1 MQLGALEYLISVN
14 NKGLIS
20 GINDSEKRITK
31 SADNV
36 GKKMQDIGNRLTSW
50 TVAKGQMLAKFAE
63 SALSFVG
70 NTAKSIM
77 SDVVRSYA
85 DYEQLV
91 GGVETLFKN
100 SSAKVMKYA
109 EEAYLTAGLSA
120 NEYMETVT
128 SFSASLLQSLG
139 GDTEK
144 AADVADMALRDMS
157 DNANKMGTSMESI
170 QNAYQGFAKQNYT
183 MLDNLKLGY
192 GGTKSEMQRLLKDA
206 EKITGVKYD
215 INNLNDVYQAIH
227 VIQTELGITGTTQE
241 EAEKTISGSW
251 ARLKAAWQ
259 NLLVSF
265 ADPNG
270 DVDKA
275 MDAVF
280 KSVRTLISRIRPVLR
295 KAIKNMVASFGKALP
310 EVLKI
315 FSSDVLPGIKGT
327 LSDVIEEVKKQGKI
341 FKKSLAQW
349 LQIENPD
356 EASWVQIGKNI
367 GGWVRQGIGKL
378 IGADAGDDGE
388 MGWGDI
394 GRKIGTA
401 ITDLLTEDG
410 LAQTIL
416 DNFIGSKSKLVDL
429 AKSIIQGAVDWIT
442 NPKNLEAVTGLIEK
456 LANTITELV
465 DPLADAISAIVENV
479 ILNDNVWNAI
489 LVLGDHLVRAIFGD
503 DNWLSNIIGAPKKL
517 VEEYVTDEK
526 TGKQIRKTQIVDDTD
541 AKKQEGLIRKLGVSL
556 IGALFGEEAANSE
569 LAKIAAD
576 AISDVSSGG
585 IIGAI
590 LNNVIKLFQN
600 PEVFTGFF
608 DTMWEEF
615 TTAAETAWET
625 VKEKALEIWG
635 NVTSAVNSVFN
646 SLWTLAYIAWEL
658 IKQTVTK
665 IWNDFKT
672 GTIDKIWE
680 TIESTAEGVWNGIVG
695 VATTIWETFKTGIIN
710 NVWENIQAEAE
721 KAWNL
726 LVGVVSIIWESFKD
740 SINRTFD
747 NLIGSARRIWNL
759 IKTAISKIWNTFKT
773 EVVEKVWENIQAEAE
788 KVWGEIVKAIETTW
802 KTVETII
809 LAPFKEALQIWKV
822 VTGQAP
828 IESLWGD
835 ESPLWEAVEKLP
847 PEVKDTF
854 SKIGEPIVEAA
865 NKAIAGLDSFINKPH
880 SMSIFAVV
888 KGFSAS
894 KLANPSEDEQRQ
906 SFGGKSQYSMLNA
919 KGNWSVPY
927 DNFPALLHRD
937 EMVLTKSQARRYRDG
952 EGNAD
957 YSVIGGMIGSSI
969 KKAMG
974 EVRVMMSGEKVGDLT
989 TKRIKNNINA
999 NSYAKVRAL
1008 GG

>member
-20 GINDSEKRITK
+20 GINDSENRIKK

-91 GGVETLFKN
+91 DGVETLFKN
-100 SSAKVMKYA
+100 SSATVMKYA
-109 EEAYLTAGLSA
+109 EQAYLTAGLSA
-120 NEYMETVT
+120 NEYMQTVT

-280 KSVRTLISRIRPVLR
+280 KSVKTLISRIRPVLR

-327 LSDVIEEVKKQGKI
+327 LHDVIEEVKKQGKI

-356 EASWVQIGKNI
+356 QASWIEIGKKI
-367 GGWVRQGIGKL
+367 GGWVKQGIGKL
-378 IGADAGDDGE
+378 IGADAGEDGE

-394 GRKIGTA
+394 GRKIGKA
-401 ITDLLTEDG
+401 ITDLLSEDG
-410 LAQTIL
+410 LAQKIL
-416 DNFIGSKSKLVDL
+416 DNFIGSKSELVDL
-429 AKSIIQGAVDWIT
+429 AKSIIEGAVTWLTDSENIA
-442 NPKNLEAVTGLIEK
+442 AVSGLIEK
-456 LANTITELV
+456 VATTLSELV
-465 DPLADAISAIVENV
+465 GPVVDAISSIIENV
-479 ILNDNVWNAI
+479 ILNDNVWNAL
-489 LVLGDHLVRAIFGD
+489 LVLGDNLMRAIFGD
-503 DNWLSNIIGAPKKL
+503 DNLLSNIIGKRKKL
-517 VEEYVTDEK
+517 ESYYETDAN
-526 TGKQIRKTQIVDDTD
+526 GKQVRKTRIVDDD
-541 AKKQEGLIRKLGVSL
+541 DVSKQTEGLVRKLVH
-556 IGALFGEEAANSE
+556 AVFKTVFGEEF
-569 LAKIAAD
+569 AD
-576 AISDVSSGG
+576 SDFGKFFADMINNGG
-585 IIGAI
+585 IIQYVLDKAVKFISENIGTVTEALSGIWESLKQTAEDTWNAI
-590 LNNVIKLFQN
+590 VGIVTPIWEDFKAFTLDPSFNNLVAVAKR
-600 PEVFTGFF
+600 
-608 DTMWEEF
+608 
-615 TTAAETAWET
+615 
-625 VKEKALEIWG
+625 IWD
-635 NVTSAVNSVFN
+635 
-646 SLWTLAYIAWEL
+646 L
-658 IKQTVTK
+658 IKTAISK
-665 IWNDFKT
+665 IWNAFKT
-672 GTIDKIWE
+672 EVVEK
-680 TIESTAEGVWNGIVG
+680 
-695 VATTIWETFKTGIIN
+695 
-710 NVWENIQAEAE
+710 VWENIQAEAE
-721 KAWNL
+721 KVWNA
-726 LVGVVSIIWESFKD
+726 LVGAVSIIWESFKD

-747 NLIGSARRIWNL
+747 NLIGSARRIWEL
-759 IKTAISKIWNTFKT
+759 IKTAVSKIWNTFKT
-773 EVVEKVWENIQAEAE
+773 EIVEKVWENLKGEAE

-835 ESPLWEAVEKLP
+835 GSPLWEAVEKLP
-847 PEVKDTF
+847 PEVKDFF
-854 SKIGEPIVEAA
+854 SSIGEPIINAVNQAE
-865 NKAIAGLDSFINKPH
+865 AGLNSFLNKPH
-880 SMSIFAVV
+880 SMSIYANI
-888 KGFSAS
+888 KGFDAS
-894 KLANPSEDEQRQ
+894 KLANPSEDAQRQ

-952 EGNAD
+952 EGNTD
-957 YSVIGGMIGSSI
+957 YSAIGGMIGSSI
-969 KKAMG
+969 RKAMG

>member
-20 GINDSEKRITK
+20 GINDSENRIKK

-100 SSAKVMKYA
+100 SSATVMKYA
-109 EEAYLTAGLSA
+109 EQAYLTAGLSA
-120 NEYMETVT
+120 NEYMQTVT

-280 KSVRTLISRIRPVLR
+280 KSVKTLISRIRPVLR

-327 LSDVIEEVKKQGKI
+327 LHDVIEEVKKQGKI

-356 EASWVQIGKNI
+356 QASWIEIGKKI
-367 GGWVRQGIGKL
+367 GGWVKQGIGKL
-378 IGADAGDDGE
+378 IGADAGEDGE

-394 GRKIGTA
+394 GRKIGKA
-401 ITDLLTEDG
+401 ITDLLSEDG
-410 LAQTIL
+410 LAQKIL
-416 DNFIGSKSKLVDL
+416 DNFIGSKSELVDL
-429 AKSIIQGAVDWIT
+429 AKSIIEGAVTWLTDSENIA
-442 NPKNLEAVTGLIEK
+442 AVSGLIEK
-456 LANTITELV
+456 VATTLSELV
-465 DPLADAISAIVENV
+465 GPVVDAISSIIENV
-479 ILNDNVWNAI
+479 ILNDNVWNAL
-489 LVLGDHLVRAIFGD
+489 LVLGDNLMRAIFGD
-503 DNWLSNIIGAPKKL
+503 DNLLSNIIGKRKKL
-517 VEEYVTDEK
+517 ESYYETDAN
-526 TGKQIRKTQIVDDTD
+526 GKQVRKTRIVDDD
-541 AKKQEGLIRKLGVSL
+541 DVSKQTEGLVRKLVH
-556 IGALFGEEAANSE
+556 AVFKTVFGEEF
-569 LAKIAAD
+569 AD
-576 AISDVSSGG
+576 SDFGKFFADMINNGG
-585 IIGAI
+585 IIQYVLDKAVKFISENIGTVTEALSGIWESLKQTAEDTWNAI
-590 LNNVIKLFQN
+590 VGIVTPIWEDFKAFTLDPSFNNLVAVAKR
-600 PEVFTGFF
+600 
-608 DTMWEEF
+608 
-615 TTAAETAWET
+615 
-625 VKEKALEIWG
+625 IWD
-635 NVTSAVNSVFN
+635 
-646 SLWTLAYIAWEL
+646 L
-658 IKQTVTK
+658 IKTAISK
-665 IWNDFKT
+665 IWNAFKT
-672 GTIDKIWE
+672 EVVEK
-680 TIESTAEGVWNGIVG
+680 
-695 VATTIWETFKTGIIN
+695 
-710 NVWENIQAEAE
+710 VWENIQAEAE
-721 KAWNL
+721 KVWNA
-726 LVGVVSIIWESFKD
+726 LVGAVSIIWESFKD

-747 NLIGSARRIWNL
+747 NLIGSARRIWEL
-759 IKTAISKIWNTFKT
+759 IKTAVSKIWNTFKT
-773 EVVEKVWENIQAEAE
+773 EIVEKVWENLKGEAE

-835 ESPLWEAVEKLP
+835 GSPLWEAVEKLP
-847 PEVKDTF
+847 PEVKDFF
-854 SKIGEPIVEAA
+854 SSIGEPIINAVNQAE
-865 NKAIAGLDSFINKPH
+865 AGLNSFLNKPH
-880 SMSIFAVV
+880 SMSIYANI
-888 KGFSAS
+888 KGFDAS
-894 KLANPSEDEQRQ
+894 KLANPSEDAQRQ

-952 EGNAD
+952 EGNTD
-957 YSVIGGMIGSSI
+957 YSAIGGMIGSSI
-969 KKAMG
+969 RKAMG